1 MKKVLLFGIL
11 MVLSFAMAGYCADL
25 RDYSGIEIAK
35 GSFIPVIS
43 LQEIS
48 TVYMDEGSKVE
59 FISTSDLYLGDV
71 NVIPRNS
78 EIKGYV
84 EKIHE
89 PVVGTNASMVIKIN
103 KIKFSDGFEM
113 PMKGYIYTPNNNL
126 IGGEETQPASYEKRS
141 SFKQGFKPM
150 TGYVPGPTLRMGEH
164 KVIAAGADL
173 IVILAGPLY
182 ITHTVTN

>member
-59 FISTSDLYLGDV
+59 FVSTSDLYLGDV

-89 PVVGTNASMVIKIN
+89 PVVGTNASMVIKI
-103 KIKFSDGFEM
+103 KA
-113 PMKGYIYTPNNNL
+113 T
-126 IGGEETQPASYEKRS
+126 
-141 SFKQGFKPM
+141 
-150 TGYVPGPTLRMGEH
+150 
-164 KVIAAGADL
+164 
-173 IVILAGPLY
+173 
-182 ITHTVTN
+182 